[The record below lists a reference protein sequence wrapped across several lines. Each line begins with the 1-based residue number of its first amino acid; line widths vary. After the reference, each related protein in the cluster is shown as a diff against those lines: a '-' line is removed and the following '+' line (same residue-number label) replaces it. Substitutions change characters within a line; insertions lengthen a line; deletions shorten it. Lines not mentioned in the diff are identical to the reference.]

1 MVSLYYLLQIHFSQF
16 FVYYN
21 RDSCAYLIKLYPVNI
36 TFSLQ
41 EEEAEWVGLSVRE
54 ALRKARNEEAV
65 STPPPL
71 KDILTKELIA
81 RLEDTGGISGT
92 ESSTSS
98 WMKKL
103 SPFKDETHRT

>member
-81 RLEDTGGISGT
+81 RLEGT
-92 ESSTSS
+92 SNKIIVKSLEIMEGLQSLNCCTYS
-98 WMKKL
+98 
-103 SPFKDETHRT
+103 